1 MRAREDTANDDSS
14 LDDIEPESIES
25 ILKQRKRHYKSSLRE
40 MDAIARAAKASSS
53 QLTEAQVRIF
63 FFFLLFFFF
72 SGTRA

>member
-1 MRAREDTANDDSS
+1 
-14 LDDIEPESIES
+14 
-25 ILKQRKRHYKSSLRE
+25 